1 MIKTSLQ
8 VALCILLAISVASCW
23 QKEEDEQVI
32 PDVPTGPQYD
42 DGTIFIYE
50 PLTGTLTEAHGAVI
64 VLPAVAGVT
73 EVSFVPFGLGN
84 IYKMSGPDDI
94 VVEALYENPP
104 YGDDVYG
111 EQDGMVQYVQKMKIS
126 YGDKPDGVDK
136 VAVYKVLG
144 YDGISPCVAIFTLKQ

>member
-73 EVSFVPFGLGN
+73 EVSFV
-84 IYKMSGPDDI
+84 
-94 VVEALYENPP
+94 VEALYENPP